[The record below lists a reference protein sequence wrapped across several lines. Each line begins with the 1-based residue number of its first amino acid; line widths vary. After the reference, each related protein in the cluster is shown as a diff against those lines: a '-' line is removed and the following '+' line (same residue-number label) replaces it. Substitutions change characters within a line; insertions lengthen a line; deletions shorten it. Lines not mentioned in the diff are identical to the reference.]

1 MKASVQGQQSL
12 VFFADMGNIVKR
24 FDYED
29 ISKSKDPRG
38 QKLSYYQ
45 GLDFL
50 RHKMHGKLKAAITTV
65 EVMIYPRRYLGSHP
79 EYMCVTLGDI
89 VVNQAHNQQEVSL
102 RNVIVSKLP
111 FRSFQSAIMKVP
123 LGEKTVNRYTHAG
136 V

>member
-1 MKASVQGQQSL
+1 MKVSVQGQQSL
-12 VFFADMGNIVKR
+12 LLYADMGNIFNR

-65 EVMIYPRRYLGSHP
+65 EVMVYPRRYFGSHP
-79 EYMCVTLGDI
+79 ECMCVTLGDI

-102 RNVIVSKLP
+102 MNVKASKLP

-123 LGEKTVNRYTHAG
+123 LGEKTVNCYTHTGA
-136 V
+136 